1 MVFHFN
7 SSFSAG
13 DQEYA
18 ELIWIISS
26 IPIFRSTAGFSSFHW
41 VFRRK
46 SNRKSIWLTGSGLKT
61 FPDLYGWYNRNEND
75 TVYIRPNNQPSG
87 YYFQNMYLENYQVLR
102 CISQMLPKNNKNLS
116 KVFLFQKLLCT
127 FNDSKFK
134 FVQSC
139 SSDLQRIFIPSFETS
154 ILTWKQN
161 NKIGK
166 SIHSESFESGNLIV
180 GLGTLFVMFPSW

>member
-41 VFRRK
+41 VFRQK
-46 SNRKSIWLTGSGLKT
+46 FNRKLIWLNGNWLET

-75 TVYIRPNNQPSG
+75 TVCIHPNNQPSE

-102 CISQMLPKNNKNLS
+102 CISQMLPKNNKNLL
-116 KVFLFQKLLCT
+116 KVFLFQKLMYT
-127 FNDSKFK
+127 FNDSMIDVNLYSL
-134 FVQSC
+134 VQVT
-139 SSDLQRIFIPSFETS
+139 RNAFEFQA
-154 ILTWKQN
+154 LKHQY
-161 NKIGK
+161 
-166 SIHSESFESGNLIV
+166 
-180 GLGTLFVMFPSW
+180 